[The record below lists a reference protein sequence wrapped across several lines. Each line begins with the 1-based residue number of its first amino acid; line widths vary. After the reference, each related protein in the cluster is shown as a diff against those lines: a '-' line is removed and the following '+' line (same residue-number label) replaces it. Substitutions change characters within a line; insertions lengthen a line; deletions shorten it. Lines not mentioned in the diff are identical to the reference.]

1 MISLIVAIAP
11 NRVIGIDNKIP
22 WDIKEDMLHFKTYTL
37 NKTVLMGKNTFLSIG
52 KALPKRRNIV
62 VCNDDSDFNP
72 ENVEIRKDLFEVLKE
87 YKNKDEELVVIGGGT
102 IYKLSLPY
110 VDEMIVSW
118 VKKEYKGDT
127 FFPEFENDF
136 VVYKEEDHD
145 EFVVKYYRRR
155 I

>member
-22 WDIKEDMLHFKTYTL
+22 WDIKEDMLHFKAYTL